1 MENNHPLSELM
12 RTTLDSVRAMADAN
26 TIVGAPIQADGVT
39 LIPVSKLSFGVAGG
53 GTEFTTKKQPAGDN
67 SFGGGSGAS
76 AKLEPVAFLVVREG
90 GVKLLP
96 VLYQGPAGPQG
107 QGGGPGRLKLPA
119 IEEPPPRHTNHIW
132 IAPNFLDIPPRRG
145 MGNQRISRELDRKGC
160 ERVEA
165 ICVCRGGPFAAVDR
179 GTPGGGGGL
188 LRYIC
193 RGDGGGD
200 RAGAV

>member
-53 GTEFTTKKQPAGDN
+53 GTEFTTKKQPAG
-67 SFGGGSGAS
+67 AS

-96 VLYQGPAGPQG
+96 VA
-107 QGGGPGRLKLPA
+107 
-119 IEEPPPRHTNHIW
+119 PPPATTADRVIEAVPEVVDKVTSFIK
-132 IAPNFLDIPPRRG
+132 D
-145 MGNQRISRELDRKGC
+145 QQDRKDK
-160 ERVEA
+160 
-165 ICVCRGGPFAAVDR
+165 AAD
-179 GTPGGGGGL
+179 L
-188 LRYIC
+188 A
-193 RGDGGGD
+193 D
-200 RAGAV
+200 

>member
-67 SFGGGSGAS
+67 AFGGGSGAS

-96 VLYQGPAGPQG
+96 VAPPPRHHGGPGHRSGARGGGQGDQLHQGPAGPQG
-107 QGGGPGRLKLPA
+107 ENGGPGRLKLPA
-119 IEEPPPRHTNHIW
+119 IERPPPRHTNHI
-132 IAPNFLDIPPRRG
+132 
-145 MGNQRISRELDRKGC
+145 
-160 ERVEA
+160 
-165 ICVCRGGPFAAVDR
+165 
-179 GTPGGGGGL
+179 
-188 LRYIC
+188 
-193 RGDGGGD
+193 
-200 RAGAV
+200 